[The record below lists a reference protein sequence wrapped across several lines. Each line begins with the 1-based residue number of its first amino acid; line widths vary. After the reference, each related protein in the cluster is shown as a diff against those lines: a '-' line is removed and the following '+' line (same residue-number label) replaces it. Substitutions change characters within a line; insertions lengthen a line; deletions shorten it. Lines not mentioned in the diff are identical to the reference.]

1 MVICTLRQPWSF
13 CVVGSRFVERERN
26 IDAVKIVYLELTIE
40 DYCIPVG
47 WEGRKIK

>member
-13 CVVGSRFVERERN
+13 CVVGSRLVERN
-26 IDAVKIVYLELTIE
+26 IEAVKIVYLELTIG